1 MAGYW
6 VIRGSEI
13 RDPAALQEYGKLWA
27 GIAARFDAEIIAG
40 KGIIDTREGPAY
52 PRQLIIR
59 FASYRQAVDC
69 YEDAAYRQAMKLAHR
84 AYDRELSI
92 LEG

>member
-6 VIRGSEI
+6 VIRGSDI
-13 RDPAALQEYGKLWA
+13 RDQAALQEYGRLWA
-27 GIAARFDAEIIAG
+27 DIAKRFGAEIVAG
-40 KGIIDTREGPAY
+40 KGIIDTREGPSY

-59 FASYRQAVDC
+59 FASYQQAVDC
-69 YEDAAYRQAMKLAHR
+69 YEDPAYRQAMQLAHR